1 MRPLEQPLFHW
12 LHNYGRRLFALPQ
25 RVTAVSRTLHFPLD
39 RPRRTFNYSISI
51 GAAPRWRLAWFV
63 NAIVARCSSA
73 MNRGLRPTPAY
84 FFSSPFNRRAC
95 KRNRIADR
103 WNNVDGWYVR
113 YCWARWNFWFRN
125 LTRVCLPSEVVH
137 KLAVRRLGPRAAAL
151 GDRGWRRKMLGWM
164 MRLNAAP
171 LCTELLR
178 RRNWSCVLWGGGII
192 RD

>member
-1 MRPLEQPLFHW
+1 MRSWRVVHRQWTAACGLLPLISFP
-12 LHNYGRRLFALPQ
+12 RLLI
-25 RVTAVSRTLHFPLD
+25 VE
-39 RPRRTFNYSISI
+39 
-51 GAAPRWRLAWFV
+51 LASE
-63 NAIVARCSSA
+63 IELLIDGITS
-73 MNRGLRPTPAY
+73 
-84 FFSSPFNRRAC
+84 
-95 KRNRIADR
+95 
-103 WNNVDGWYVR
+103 DGWYVR